1 MPYFDWKAT
10 PGVSLQV
17 ASHERYETELC
28 VALSGERLG
37 ELHQVLEQVFVQ
49 AEAEL
54 RVDFPGN
61 WTLYWKARDG
71 ESRILLAHPEREEWV
86 GTVAWAH
93 GSVAALLQG
102 LGSLKAG
109 SGDLVLS
116 ELDRLSSFSNLN
128 LRIRKNENAFA

>member
-1 MPYFDWKAT
+1 MPYFDWKAIS
-10 PGVSLQV
+10 GVSLQV

-28 VALSGERLG
+28 LALSVERLG
-37 ELHQVLEQVFVQ
+37 DLHQALVEVLVQ

-86 GTVAWAH
+86 GTVAWAQN
-93 GSVAALLQG
+93 SIDILLEG
-102 LGSLKAG
+102 LDSLRSG
-109 SGDLVLS
+109 SGDLALS
-116 ELDRLSSFSNLN
+116 ELDRLSSFSNLD
-128 LRIRKNENAFA
+128 LRIRTGGAPVT